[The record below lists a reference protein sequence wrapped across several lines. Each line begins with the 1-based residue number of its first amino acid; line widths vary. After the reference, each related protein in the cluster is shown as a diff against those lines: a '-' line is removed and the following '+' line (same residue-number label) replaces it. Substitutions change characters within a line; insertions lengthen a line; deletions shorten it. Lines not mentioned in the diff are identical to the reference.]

1 MGLEMKVKRTV
12 LKEIACKYQR
22 SSKKGKGQVLEEFL
36 GLTGYNRCYGSW
48 LLRNCGRKVVIRG
61 LNGEEVIV
69 IGEIRKIKRRRKRV
83 YDEEFKKVLMWL
95 WQVLDYSCGKR
106 LVASLDWLVPKL
118 EEQRELRVKKSVRE
132 KLLRVSASTADR
144 LLRPERKKMEIK
156 SRARTRPGT
165 LLKYQ
170 VPIRTYAEWD
180 EKRPGFLETD
190 LVGHDGG
197 RAEGEFLWSL
207 NATDVASTWSETV
220 AVKNRAQVWTFEA
233 IQKIKDRLPFKLL
246 GIDSDNDGAFINAHL
261 IKYCQDNQ
269 LTFTRSRASK
279 KNDGCYVEQKNY
291 SVVRRLVGYARYDT
305 PEEQALL
312 NELYS
317 ISRLYYNFFQVTMK
331 LKSKERIGSRVIK
344 RYDTPKTPYQRLLES
359 PDIEEEQKKRLRAI
373 YKELNVVKLKKQM
386 ERLQDKLFRLQRYKK
401 NCTTFRIDSYVR
413 Q

>member
-1 MGLEMKVKRTV
+1 MK
-12 LKEIACKYQR
+12 
-22 SSKKGKGQVLEEFL
+22 
-36 GLTGYNRCYGSW
+36 
-48 LLRNCGRKVVIRG
+48 G
-61 LNGEEVIV
+61 LNGEQVIV
-69 IGEIRKIKRRRKRV
+69 IGELRKIKRRRKRI
-83 YDEEFKKVLMWL
+83 YDEEFRKVLEWL

-106 LVASLDWLVPKL
+106 LVGSLGWLVPKL

-180 EKRPGFLETD
+180 ERKPGFLEID

-197 RAEGEFLWSL
+197 RAEGEYLWSL

-220 AVKNRAQVWTFEA
+220 AVRNRAQVWTFEA
-233 IQKIKDRLPFKLL
+233 LQMIKDRLPFKLL

-261 IKYCQDNQ
+261 IKYCHDNH
-269 LTFTRSRASK
+269 LTFTRSRPSK
-279 KNDGCYVEQKNY
+279 KNDGCYIEQKNY

-305 PEEQALL
+305 QEEQALL

-331 LKSKERIGSRVIK
+331 LKSKERIGSHIIK
-344 RYDTPKTPYQRLLES
+344 KYDSPKTPYQRLLES
-359 PDIEEEQKKRLRAI
+359 PSIEEEQKEKLQAI

-386 ERLQDKLFRLQRYKK
+386 ESLQSKLFRLQRYKK